1 VQITTSLEIRYE
13 KSIAPLRIRILSKAF
28 GGAISV
34 GKNVRIGTGCKFQFG
49 EGSIFTIEDNAT
61 IRNNCMII
69 VHANSELVLKASS
82 YIGSWSE
89 IHARKKIRIGAN
101 SLVAQRCVLIDHNHK
116 WNEESG
122 VQRKEFLA
130 KEIEI
135 GDNVWICAGVIVV
148 AGAQIED
155 KAVVPA
161 GSVARG
167 HVGKYKNS

>member
-1 VQITTSLEIRYE
+1 
-13 KSIAPLRIRILSKAF
+13 
-28 GGAISV
+28 
-34 GKNVRIGTGCKFQFG
+34 
-49 EGSIFTIEDNAT
+49 
-61 IRNNCMII
+61 M
-69 VHANSELVLKASS
+69 
-82 YIGSWSE
+82 
-89 IHARKKIRIGAN
+89 
-101 SLVAQRCVLIDHNHK
+101 LIDHNHK